1 MLTVVTV
8 APTRRVAEPFTA
20 FQIAES
26 IDATP
31 AHAVP
36 QTTCPEPPVFSSTPA
51 RRAVTSTA
59 PDAVFPI
66 AEANFGRNPSGMQ
79 CPLCRLDPNHMLFLK
94 RNDLD
99 TSYVTPSDTTY
110 PHLIGI

>member
-1 MLTVVTV
+1 VLTAV
-8 APTRRVAEPFTA
+8 ACASTRSVAEPFTA

-26 IDATP
+26 TDVAT
-31 AHAVP
+31 
-36 QTTCPEPPVFSSTPA
+36 TTPPPECPEPPVFSSTPA
-51 RRAVTSTA
+51 RRPVTSTVV
-59 PDAVFPI
+59 PTAVFPA

-99 TSYVTPSDTTY
+99 TSYITPSDTQY